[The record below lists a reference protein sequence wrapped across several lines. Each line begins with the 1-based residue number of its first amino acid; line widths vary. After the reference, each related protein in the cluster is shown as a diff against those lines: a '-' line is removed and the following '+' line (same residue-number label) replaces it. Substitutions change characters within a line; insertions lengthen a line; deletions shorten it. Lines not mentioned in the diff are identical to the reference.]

1 MWIVRL
7 ALRRPYTF
15 VVASIL
21 VFILGIVAIVS
32 MPTDVFPVVDIPVIA
47 VCYNYSGMSPQDM
60 NARIITP
67 FERILSTTV
76 NDVAHIESQSLYG
89 IGVVKIYFQ
98 PNANIYNSNAQV
110 TAIGQTFI
118 RQAPPGTQPP
128 LIIEYNASNVP
139 VVQLLVSSKT
149 MPEQKLFDATFNFMR
164 PQLISVP
171 GVQMPYPY
179 GGKQRQVIVD
189 LNPDKMFAYGI
200 SPADVSNAINQ
211 QNLILPAGTSKIGK
225 QEYEVVLNASVSAYD
240 AALLNNLPIKTV
252 NGIPIY
258 VHDVAN
264 VRDGFIVQTNIVHSD
279 GKRAVLQSVLKS
291 GGASTLSV
299 VDGVLAKLGA
309 AQSAVSGPPGT
320 LSVVPAVD
328 QSVFVRASVE
338 GVVKEAAIAAGL
350 TALMIL
356 LFLGSWRSTLIV
368 MASIPLSILVSL
380 IILWSLGET
389 LNVMTLGGMALA
401 VGILVDDATVEIE
414 NIHRNLHQKKRL
426 VQAILDGASQI
437 AVPAFVSTLC
447 ICIVFVPVVFITG
460 AAKYLFTPLAMA
472 VVFAMMTSYL
482 LSRTLVPT
490 MVHYLLA
497 AEVEMYGGVL
507 DENDPHAVHARH
519 AQEAH
524 AHGQPVAVEDET
536 LVDRLRRYLGY
547 TSVRLGLVAAALL
560 AGALF
565 YVLGYTGVGKSM
577 PMVQGFVAG
586 IGNWF
591 KANPL
596 LAVEIGLIIAVV
608 VVFCW
613 LVVHLTRPINKV
625 FNRLFERFRLFYG
638 GVLAWALLSRAWVVI
653 GFVIL
658 VVVSCCLLI
667 TPPASLTAEMPWL
680 GALGIGRDF
689 FPGVDAGQMRLHVR
703 CPPGTRIEQTEQYF
717 ATVEDSIRKV
727 IAPADIKVILDNMGI
742 PNSSINLALSDGSI
756 MSPADGE
763 ILISLTE
770 GHRPTEEYQEELRE
784 KLPKEH
790 PNLKF
795 FFEPAD
801 IVTQVLNFGLQ
812 APIDIQVATPKD
824 ADLPK
829 IDAIAQGI
837 MHDVNSQPGIVDVR
851 MQQVPQTPDIR
862 VNVDRTLASEAGV
875 TQSSVASD
883 LLISLSSSNQ
893 VAPNYWL
900 GSNGVNYQIYVQTP
914 QYKLDSVNQLE
925 NTPITPTNVVATPEN
940 VQLLGNLATIT
951 REVSPTNVTHYDLK
965 TTRDIL
971 MNVDGT
977 DLGTAA
983 AEVQKIVDKWSKNKP
998 LGSSIMVRGQVQSMH
1013 DSFTGLGEGLIF
1025 AVVLVYL
1032 LMVINFQ
1039 SWMDPLII
1047 LMALPGA
1054 LSGILWMLWATRT
1067 NISVPALMGSIMSI
1081 GVATSNSIL
1090 MITFANDQR
1099 KEGADAHDAAL
1110 AAGLTR
1116 LRPVVMTALAMII
1129 GMLPMSLGLGEGGEQ
1144 NAPLGRAVIG
1154 GLSMATFATLL
1165 FVPVMY
1171 SLLRKTAP
1179 QTHIEPELQE

>member
-21 VFILGIVAIVS
+21 VFILGIVAILN

-47 VCYNYSGMSPQDM
+47 VCYNYTGMSPQDM

-118 RQAPPGTQPP
+118 RQAPSGTQPP

-139 VVQLLVSSKT
+139 VVQLSISSKSI
-149 MPEQKLFDATFNFMR
+149 PEQKLFDSAFNFMR
-164 PQLISVP
+164 PQLITVP
-171 GVQMPYPY
+171 GVQIPYPF
-179 GGKQRQVIVD
+179 GGKQRQVVVD

-200 SPADVSNAINQ
+200 SPSDVSNAITA
-211 QNLILPAGTSKIGK
+211 QNLILPAGTAKIGK
-225 QEYEVVLNASVSAYD
+225 QEYEVVLNASVSSAN

-252 NGIPIY
+252 NGIPVYI
-258 VHDVAN
+258 HDVAN

-279 GKRAVLQSVLKS
+279 GQRGLLLSVLKS

-309 AQSAVSGPPGT
+309 AQAAVPGPPGS
-320 LSVVPAVD
+320 LKVVPAVD
-328 QSVFVRASVE
+328 QSVFVRASVQ

-356 LFLGSWRSTLIV
+356 LFLGSWRSTIIV
-368 MASIPLSILVSL
+368 MASIPLSILVSI
-380 IILWSLGET
+380 IILWGLGET

-414 NIHRNLHQKKRL
+414 NIHRNLHQRKRL
-426 VQAILDGASQI
+426 VQAILDGAQQI

-507 DENDPHAVHARH
+507 DKDDPHAMHARH
-519 AQEAH
+519 VQEAH
-524 AHGQPVAVEDET
+524 ASGQPVPVEDET
-536 LVDRLRRYLGY
+536 FSDRLAGWLGN
-547 TSVRLGLVAAALL
+547 TFVRLAILAAAVVI
-560 AGALF
+560 GALVF
-565 YVLGYTGVGKSM
+565 LVGNTGVGAKV
-577 PMVQGFVAG
+577 PAVQGFIVATEK
-586 IGNWF
+586 WF
-591 KANPL
+591 KSNPL
-596 LAVEIGLIIAVV
+596 SAVEYALILAVAI
-608 VVFCW
+608 VFCW
-613 LVVHLTRPINKV
+613 MVAHLTGPINKV

-638 GVLAWALLSRAWVVI
+638 GLLAWALAHRGEVI
-653 GFVIL
+653 AGFTVL
-658 VVVSCCLLI
+658 VLVSCSLL
-667 TPPASLTAEMPWL
+667 LL
-680 GALGIGRDF
+680 IGRDF
-689 FPGVDAGQMRLHVR
+689 FPTVDSGQMRLHVR
-703 CPPGTRIEQTEQYF
+703 CPPGTRIEQTEQYY
-717 ATVEDSIRKV
+717 ASVEGSIRKV
-727 IAPADIKVILDNMGI
+727 LDPADVKVILDNMGI

-763 ILISLTE
+763 ILISLNE
-770 GHRPTEEYQEELRE
+770 GHKPTEFYQDQLR
-784 KLPKEH
+784 KQLPKEH
-790 PNLKF
+790 PNLQF
-795 FFEPAD
+795 FFAPAD

-812 APIDIQVATPKD
+812 APIDVQVATPKEV
-824 ADLPK
+824 DLPK
-829 IDAIAQGI
+829 VDAIAQGI
-837 MHDVNSQPGIVDVR
+837 LHDVVRQPGIVDVR
-851 MQQVPQTPDIR
+851 MQQVPKTPDIR

-875 TQSSVASD
+875 TQQAVAGD
-883 LLISLSSSNQ
+883 LLVSLSSSNQ
-893 VAPNYWL
+893 TAPNYWL
-900 GSNGVNYQIYVQTP
+900 GNNGVNYSIYVQTP
-914 QYKLDSVNQLE
+914 QYQINTVNQLE
-925 NTPITPTNVVATPEN
+925 NTPVTPTNVAATPSN
-940 VQLLGNLATIT
+940 TQLLGNLATIT
-951 REVSPTNVTHYDLK
+951 REVSPTNITHYDIK
-965 TTRDIL
+965 NTRDIL

-977 DLGTAA
+977 DLGSAA
-983 AEVQKIVDKWSKNKP
+983 ASVQEVVDHWQKSLP
-998 LGSSIMVRGQVQSMH
+998 LGASITVRGQVQSMH
-1013 DSFTGLGEGLIF
+1013 DSFTGLGQGLVF

-1039 SWMDPLII
+1039 SWVDPLII

-1067 NISVPALMGSIMSI
+1067 HISVPALMGAIMSI

-1099 KEGADAHDAAL
+1099 KEGADALKAAL

-1154 GLSMATFATLL
+1154 GLSMATFATLF

-1171 SLLRKTAP
+1171 SLLRSKAP
-1179 QTHIEPELQE
+1179 QTHVEPELQE